1 MADISARNPF
11 LTSYMRDFLSLNLD
25 SRSCGHESCR
35 IKDLLSLSL
44 NFATRLLQAEDEE
57 DLWAALLVA
66 VTAAEGLG
74 FNRAFVLKK
83 DESQD
88 LFRAA
93 VGLGPSS
100 PEEASQIWESL
111 KARKPTF
118 EDMIREARLSF
129 ENPSASFK
137 DLLEVLSL
145 APPENSPLFE
155 KLFQGQGALLLRR
168 EENEDLA
175 PFFETLKVEEL
186 ALATLNIPP
195 ATYALILV
203 DNFVTKR
210 PISQEDLYFL
220 ETMTLLASM
229 AIQKIRTSQ
238 ELDRQKYLLV
248 EAEKLSALGELSS
261 KIFHEIRNPISAL
274 GGLSKLLLKKEI
286 PPDLQSYLK
295 TMVREAERLERV
307 LEDLFEFVRPIELD
321 RRPVRLYRLLQ
332 TALTL
337 FLGTFKEH
345 GIHVAFESEGHDPIV
360 NVDPKE
366 MQLVFIHL
374 IKNALEAMPEGGT
387 LKIST
392 LIDNGVIVRIV
403 DSGTGIP
410 KAYLKKVT
418 EPFFTTKTYG
428 SGLGLSVA
436 KKIVEMH
443 GGTLTLKQGEKVGT
457 RVEVFLPREVLVN
470 GENV

>member
-1 MADISARNPF
+1 MSDTNARNP
-11 LTSYMRDFLSLNLD
+11 LIMPYMKDLLSLNLE
-25 SRSCGHESCR
+25 SRHCGFEHCR
-35 IKDLLSLSL
+35 IKDFLSLSL
-44 NFATRLLQAEDEE
+44 NFATQLLQAEEEE

-74 FNRAFVLKK
+74 FNRAFLLKK

-88 LFRAA
+88 VFKAI

-111 KARKPTF
+111 RARQPSF
-118 EDMIREARLSF
+118 EEMVREAKL
-129 ENPSASFK
+129 SFK
-137 DLLEVLSL
+137 DPSPAFKALLEKLYLIPQEGAFYEKIQKGEKSFL
-145 APPENSPLFE
+145 LRKTENSHF
-155 KLFQGQGALLLRR
+155 
-168 EENEDLA
+168 NS
-175 PFFETLKVEEL
+175 FFEALEVDEI
-186 ALATLNIPP
+186 ALAILNTPP
-195 ATYALILV
+195 STYALILV
-203 DNFVTKR
+203 DNFVTR
-210 PISQEDLYFL
+210 RSIAEEDLYFL
-220 ETMTLLASM
+220 ETMVLLASM
-229 AIQKIRTSQ
+229 AIQKIRASQ

-286 PPDLQSYLK
+286 PAELQAYLK

-307 LEDLFEFVRPIELD
+307 LEDLFEFVRPIELE
-321 RRPVRLYRLLQ
+321 RQPVRLYRLLQ

-337 FLGTFKEH
+337 FLGVFKES
-345 GIHVAFESEGHDPIV
+345 GIHVTFESEGRDPIV

-374 IKNALEAMPEGGT
+374 IKNAIEAMPEGGA

-392 LIDNGVIVRIV
+392 SVKEEGVIIRII

-410 KAYLKKVT
+410 KAYLKRVT

-443 GGTLTLKQGEKVGT
+443 GGTLTLKQGEKMGT
-457 RVEVFLPREVLVN
+457 EVEVLLPKEALIN
-470 GENV
+470 GDSL